1 MSGSTLTRSRSLPR
15 SRTHSWARSRSGSG
29 GTDLNR
35 FSSIAEHPRSVV
47 RQGPICIGLV
57 FLLVIPMRKFTSIRL
72 CLTLSFSFGS
82 QKRLL
87 TTYLLYI
94 FLMSIHIYSS

>member
-1 MSGSTLTRSRSLPR
+1 MMHSSGSTRSR

-35 FSSIAEHPRSVV
+35 FSTIAEHPRGVV

-57 FLLVIPMRKFTSIRL
+57 FLLVIPMREFIASIRL
-72 CLTLSFSFGS
+72 C
-82 QKRLL
+82 
-87 TTYLLYI
+87 
-94 FLMSIHIYSS
+94 